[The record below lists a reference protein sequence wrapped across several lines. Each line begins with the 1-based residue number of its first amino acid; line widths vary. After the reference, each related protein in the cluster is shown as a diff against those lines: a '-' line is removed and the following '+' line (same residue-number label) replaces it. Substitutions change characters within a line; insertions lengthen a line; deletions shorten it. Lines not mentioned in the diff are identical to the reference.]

1 MLGRIVLIL
10 IQLAG
15 AWFLAPFVAQYI
27 PVDGVVRY
35 VLYAVLFAVFAWLI
49 GLVSAEV
56 IKGVSKPQGSS
67 FFWSIALAMV
77 GAAILIAP
85 IYMPN
90 FNFTLPLGLATLSIP
105 LIGAVVG
112 YQLGK

>member
-1 MLGRIVLIL
+1 MLGRIVLVL
-10 IQLAG
+10 VQLAG
-15 AWFLAPFVAQYI
+15 AWFLAPLVAQYI
-27 PVDGVVRY
+27 PVSGVIKY

-56 IKGVSKPQGSS
+56 IKGVNRPQGSS
-67 FFWSIALAMV
+67 FAWSIVLALV

-85 IYMPN
+85 TYVPN
-90 FNFTLPLGLATLSIP
+90 FNLVLPLGIATLSIP
-105 LIGAVVG
+105 LIGAVLG

>member
-10 IQLAG
+10 VQLAG

-56 IKGVSKPQGSS
+56 IKGVAKPQGSS
-67 FFWSIALAMV
+67 FAWSIGLGLV

-85 IYMPN
+85 QYVPSMQ
-90 FNFTLPLGLATLSIP
+90 FTLPFAALSLP
-105 LIGAVVG
+105 LIGAVLG

>member
-10 IQLAG
+10 VQLAG
-15 AWFLAPFVAQYI
+15 AWFLAPLVARYI
-27 PVDGVVRY
+27 PVTGVVRDL
-35 VLYAVLFAVFAWLI
+35 LYALLFAVFAWVI

-56 IKGVSKPQGSS
+56 IKGVNKPQGSS
-67 FFWSIALAMV
+67 FFWSIVLALV

-85 IYMPN
+85 TYVPN
-90 FNFTLPLGLATLSIP
+90 FNFALPLGIATLSLP
-105 LIGAVVG
+105 LIGAVIG

>member
-10 IQLAG
+10 VQLTG
-15 AWFLAPFVAQYI
+15 AWFLAPLVAQYI

-67 FFWSIALAMV
+67 FGWSMVLGLA

-85 IYMPN
+85 IYMPSL
-90 FNFTLPLGLATLSIP
+90 NFTLPLGLAALSIP
-105 LIGAVVG
+105 LIGAVLG